1 MGPPLPWS
9 VRPIA
14 DVSKIMGAGQIVRPL
29 SVALMLAVGLV
40 LLVACTNLAN
50 LMLARSASRRHDAA
64 VRLALGAS
72 RGQLV
77 RESLAE
83 SLMLALVGGVLGLL
97 VARLLIDII
106 ATPLVITRG
115 VAVQLH
121 PSLDVAVFL
130 TSIGATLLA
139 LVTAGLGPALHAFGT
154 DVRAV
159 IAPAG
164 QGTVS
169 SRWRARRYLIA
180 LQVAVSVLLVAMAGL
195 CVGQVRRQAQTA
207 VGMDATHL
215 ALVEISFTQQHID
228 QARTRQIADD
238 VMRQAVQQPGVVAV
252 SVSSGLPAGIPAPGG
267 AIRGPEGTL
276 SSSYVA
282 ATPDVLRALGVALLR
297 GRGIDVRDSANTA
310 PVIVLGEQTALAL
323 FGSAEA
329 VGRVVSVTRQRFANE
344 PAPTEETRTVV
355 GVVAEPPFGARR
367 QGVAYL
373 PLAQHF
379 EGDLVFAA
387 RSLGD
392 PTGLVIAIQQAL
404 RTAAPDAAVS
414 QALTGEALMA
424 QATLFY
430 QVVGVI
436 ASVLGTMAIVVA
448 LAGLYGILSFLV
460 AGRVREIGIRMAI
473 GASAAIILRQI
484 LFEGLRPVWMGL
496 VIGIGAGV
504 LARKAMQPLF
514 QRLVPATDMSIL
526 LLVPALFVA
535 AGLAACYLPARRASR
550 VEPVV
555 ALRQL

>member
-1 MGPPLPWS
+1 
-9 VRPIA
+9 
-14 DVSKIMGAGQIVRPL
+14 
-29 SVALMLAVGLV
+29 
-40 LLVACTNLAN
+40 
-50 LMLARSASRRHDAA
+50 
-64 VRLALGAS
+64 
-72 RGQLV
+72 
-77 RESLAE
+77 
-83 SLMLALVGGVLGLL
+83 
-97 VARLLIDII
+97 
-106 ATPLVITRG
+106 
-115 VAVQLH
+115 
-121 PSLDVAVFL
+121 
-130 TSIGATLLA
+130 
-139 LVTAGLGPALHAFGT
+139 
-154 DVRAV
+154 
-159 IAPAG
+159 
-164 QGTVS
+164 
-169 SRWRARRYLIA
+169 
-180 LQVAVSVLLVAMAGL
+180 
-195 CVGQVRRQAQTA
+195 
-207 VGMDATHL
+207 
-215 ALVEISFTQQHID
+215 
-228 QARTRQIADD
+228 
-238 VMRQAVQQPGVVAV
+238 
-252 SVSSGLPAGIPAPGG
+252 
-267 AIRGPEGTL
+267 
-276 SSSYVA
+276 
-282 ATPDVLRALGVALLR
+282 LLR
-297 GRGIDVRDSANTA
+297 GRGIDTRDSANTA

-329 VGRVVSVTRQRFANE
+329 VGRVVSVTRRRFANE
-344 PAPTEETRTVV
+344 PPPTEETRTVV

-373 PLAQHF
+373 PLAQRF
-379 EGDLVFAA
+379 EGDLVFAG

-460 AGRVREIGIRMAI
+460 TGRVREIGIRMAI
-473 GASAAIILRQI
+473 GASAAIIQRQI

-514 QRLVPATDMSIL
+514 LRLVPAMDVSIL